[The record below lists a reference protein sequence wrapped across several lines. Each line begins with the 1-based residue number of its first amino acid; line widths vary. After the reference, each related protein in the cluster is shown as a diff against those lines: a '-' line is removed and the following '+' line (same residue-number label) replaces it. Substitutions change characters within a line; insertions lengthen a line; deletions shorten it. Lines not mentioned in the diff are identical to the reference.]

1 MPALIAKPAPRDNTI
16 HLVDARARFR
26 AIFQAVSRR
35 YAQTKASNW
44 AVESALWVGE
54 DEAPALQQT
63 VYLGAPRLDLHYVI
77 ITGLVADCLSHRVT
91 PFHKERQCLHQLGF
105 MSSVLTVNGRASSG
119 YNAALIQQVLT
130 SFPAA
135 HRFVL
140 LGYSKG
146 AVDALHALVTY
157 PSIRQRTVA
166 VVSLAGAIGGSPL
179 VEILPRWLKY
189 LFARLPL
196 PDCHPGDGK
205 ALDSLARVKRRQWL
219 SEHVLPP
226 ELAYFSLVALPRPEQ
241 VSRILRFNY
250 RQLAKY
256 NPKND
261 SQVLAEDALI
271 PGSELLGY
279 VNADHW
285 ALTLPLTKQ
294 WPFLRFFLNKNDYP
308 REILLES
315 IVRYVEERLL
325 ARIKAL
331 DSSED
336 RANQT

>member
-1 MPALIAKPAPRDNTI
+1 MPARIPQSVARDNTLR
-16 HLVDARARFR
+16 LVDARARFR
-26 AIFQAVSRR
+26 AIFQAVSHR
-35 YAQTKASNW
+35 YAQTKPSSQII
-44 AVESALWVGE
+44 ESALWDGA
-54 DEAPALQQT
+54 DAALGLQPA

-77 ITGLVADCLSHRVT
+77 ITGLIADCLSHRVT
-91 PFHKERQCLHQLGF
+91 PFHQERQCLHQLGF
-105 MSSVLTVNGRASSG
+105 VSSVLKVNGRASCS
-119 YNAALIQQVLT
+119 YNAALIHQVLT

-157 PSIRQRTVA
+157 PSIRERTVA

-189 LFARLPL
+189 LFAKLPL

-219 SEHVLPP
+219 SEQVLPP

-325 ARIKAL
+325 ARSNAQ
-331 DSSED
+331 DSSEG
-336 RANQT
+336 RASQV